1 MESTTPSSVPC
12 SGFLSEEAED
22 EDSDDAP
29 APLNL
34 SKRDQN
40 RFFHTVDHISDEEIE
55 SESESNDEDAP
66 LDLCLRAQS
75 SNQIQTEATTSSKE
89 VPEQVSV
96 REVLTTPS
104 EQEQCD
110 RRHSAAFA
118 LCQLA
123 SSSNITTELSS
134 ETHMDTQSPGQQQC
148 PAPDQPPTGDTP
160 GTNESKQDKAAQ
172 GQKQAGDKATKT
184 TSKRV
189 KVNVTVRDKRRR
201 TQNC

>member
-1 MESTTPSSVPC
+1 MEDTTPSSVQC

-22 EDSDDAP
+22 EDSDAAA

-34 SKRDQN
+34 SKRDRN
-40 RFFHTVDHISDEEIE
+40 RSGHTADHISDEATD
-55 SESESNDEDAP
+55 SESNDDVP

-75 SNQIQTEATTSSKE
+75 NNQVQTDATKSSEKVPVKVSIGQVQTS
-89 VPEQVSV
+89 
-96 REVLTTPS
+96 TPT

-123 SSSNITTELSS
+123 SSSNINTIEIPLEPHS
-134 ETHMDTQSPGQQQC
+134 ETQSPGHQKS
-148 PAPDQPPTGDTP
+148 PDPDQAPNGDTL
-160 GTNESKQDKAAQ
+160 GIGKSEQDTAAQ
-172 GQKQAGDKATKT
+172 GQKRAGDKATKT

-189 KVNVTVRDKRRR
+189 RVNESVRDKRRR